1 MVLWILE
8 TSPLFSYRSY
18 CKALI
23 EHFSRLL
30 FDFYLFLVFLRLI
43 KKCVLSFLLSPKSIF
58 MYHNINL
65 ELVWT
70 LLFLL
75 LHNLNLLLLKSYVND
90 DVHVIILGPQI
101 FYMF

>member
-1 MVLWILE
+1 
-8 TSPLFSYRSY
+8 
-18 CKALI
+18 
-23 EHFSRLL
+23 
-30 FDFYLFLVFLRLI
+30 
-43 KKCVLSFLLSPKSIF
+43 

-90 DVHVIILGPQI
+90 DVHVIILDPQI